1 MVVVHGLLHSTWD
14 LPGPGIEPVSSA
26 LADGLLSTAPPRK
39 SRSSTLKKEPEGPAL
54 TQSAAGGGTSDTL
67 SEASSLC
74 RLEGVQEGGTLPWTV
89 WERE

>member
-39 SRSSTLKKEPEGPAL
+39 SRSATLKKEPEGPAL
-54 TQSAAGGGTSDTL
+54 TQSATGGGTSDTL
-67 SEASSLC
+67 SEASSLR